1 MIRCGGSRPA
11 FPARAAGL
19 VWTRLRHGGARRR
32 AARLRRS
39 PRSALSALAR
49 RHARAGAVGVESGLV
64 GGLSRAPVLSAG
76 PRVRGSAPPLGVLHR
91 AVRARLVPPPRLD
104 RVSGAGTDDLLRA
117 RTRPPEWLAR
127 PAGPGPRPDA
137 LRRHGGRR
145 RGRRARRA
153 GLGAASRGAR
163 PSA

>member
-91 AVRARLVPPPRLD
+91 AVRAGLVPRARLD

-117 RTRPPEWLAR
+117 RARPPEWLAPPPR
-127 PAGPGPRPDA
+127 PVPRPDPVPRPA
-137 LRRHGGRR
+137 DRR
-145 RGRRARRA
+145 RGRRACPHGPGRA
-153 GLGAASRGAR
+153 PPGG
-163 PSA
+163 P